1 MTPKVTIV
9 VLSAVCVVLALV
21 AHTLLAFNLEG
32 DRRWPP
38 GKIALEMQ
46 LGASGSL
53 IDGSA
58 DWDECGIAALVE
70 WNENLGGAGV
80 SFNAIRDSTRI
91 LPLLDSLSTE
101 RGFRQLDDPVF
112 LKFED
117 AHDSPSP
124 RRTVPTSAH
133 PWTGLR
139 KGDVPCAVETQRQLG
154 SRLRNHL

>member
-38 GKIALEMQ
+38 GEIALEMQ

-58 DWDECGIAALVE
+58 DWGRVRHRRAGRVE
-70 WNENLGGAGV
+70 REPRRCRCELQRHPATRRGRLPQTMDSATSSSPTTSSEPRLASEPLRPLPGGLFA
-80 SFNAIRDSTRI
+80 
-91 LPLLDSLSTE
+91 E
-101 RGFRQLDDPVF
+101 RGST
-112 LKFED
+112 K
-117 AHDSPSP
+117 
-124 RRTVPTSAH
+124 
-133 PWTGLR
+133 W
-139 KGDVPCAVETQRQLG
+139 
-154 SRLRNHL
+154 

>member
-80 SFNAIRDSTRI
+80 SFNAIRDSTRT
-91 LPLLDSLSTE
+91 PAANDGFSNVFFADDVFGTAFGE
-101 RGFRQLDDPVF
+101 RTLAFAAWWF
-112 LKFED
+112 I
-117 AHDSPSP
+117 
-124 RRTVPTSAH
+124 RREGIDEV
-133 PWTGLR
+133 
-139 KGDVPCAVETQRQLG
+139 VETDVVFNNAKGFNCYRG
-154 SRLRNHL
+154 GASVINCW